1 MSSGMG
7 AFAVMQE
14 IYAHFGVPTY
24 PVRPDKKPAI
34 TYFQRVGLPGSRKLA
49 EKFADADAFG
59 FVAGRRSKLTIIDID
74 SPDEGL
80 VQTVHDRYGVTP
92 LQVLTPSG
100 GRHLYY
106 RHGGERRQVKRIH
119 PSIDVLGSG
128 AVIGIGS
135 RVESGL
141 YHIERGEIEDLAR
154 LPHLAVSFSANTAAP
169 KVFLAEAGHRN
180 NDLWREC
187 MRQAPNCVSSDHLI
201 EIARKLNEGCMP
213 QLSDAEVVNQAKGA
227 WRIEERGDNW
237 FGRHG
242 AYLAKEEVTGPLW
255 QDPYAMALLM
265 RIKAINRPDAE
276 FWIADGWH
284 HELGWTLVRLRAAR
298 QKLLDDG
305 YIELVREAR
314 RGHPA
319 LYRRTIRRPP
329 KT

>member
-7 AFAVMQE
+7 AFVVMQE

-34 TYFQRVGLPGSRKLA
+34 SHFQRVGLPGSRKLA
-49 EKFADADAFG
+49 EKFSDADAFG

-74 SPDEGL
+74 SPDAGL
-80 VQTVHDRYGVTP
+80 VQAVYDRYGATP

-154 LPHLAVSFSANTAAP
+154 LPHLAVSVYGTPTARVFAP
-169 KVFLAEAGHRN
+169 EEGRRN
-180 NDLWREC
+180 KELWREC
-187 MRQAPNCVSSDHLI
+187 MRQAGNCDSLAHLI
-201 EIARKLNEGCMP
+201 KIAEKLNERCIPPM
-213 QLSDAEVVNQAKGA
+213 SDAELVDCARSA
-227 WRIEERGDNW
+227 WKLEQSGDNW

-242 AYLAKEEVTGPLW
+242 AYLAKEDVTGPLW
-255 QDPYAMALLM
+255 QDPYAMVLLM
-265 RIKAINRPDAE
+265 RIKALNRPDDE
-276 FWIADGWH
+276 FWLADGFSRQ
-284 HELGWTLVRLRAAR
+284 LGWNVKRLRAAR
-298 QKLLDDG
+298 RKLLDDG

-314 RGHPA
+314 RGQPA
-319 LYRRTIRRPP
+319 LYRRTARRP
-329 KT
+329 KKET